1 MNRQMRMGKYYRF
14 LVYLVVVILVN
25 VAGQT
30 LFLRA
35 DLTSN
40 GIYSLSKASSEA
52 VGNLSEPLTINV
64 FFTRNLPA
72 PHNNTERYLRDLLE
86 EYSVKSNRYFNYR
99 FYDVSPEEGDIGE
112 DEKHNQQLARDF
124 GIQPGA
130 DTGRR
135 AGRGEVQ
142 EGLHGHGLH
151 TRRCR
156 RQDPRDHLRQTGS
169 SIRSLRRSRR

>member
-14 LVYLVVVILVN
+14 LVYLAVVILVN

-40 GIYSLSKASSEA
+40 GIYSLSEASRSA
-52 VGNLSEPLTINV
+52 VRNLSEPLTINV
-64 FFTRNLPA
+64 FFTKNLPA

-86 EYSVKSNRYFNYR
+86 EYAVHSNKYFNYR

-112 DEKHNQQLARDF
+112 DEKRNQQLARDF
-124 GIQPGA
+124 GIHAMQI
-130 DTGRR
+130 
-135 AGRGEVQ
+135 
-142 EGLHGHGLH
+142 
-151 TRRCR
+151 
-156 RQDPRDHLRQTGS
+156 QDVEQDL
-169 SIRSLRRSRR
+169 SLIHI